1 MTSLPLSSAHRLFVI
16 NQLYHP
22 SRIQHTDKRKN
33 AADSPPVIPPRQ
45 YAVGNN
51 GKRARRSK
59 RLLAGYR
66 LRSLATAVSA

>member
-1 MTSLPLSSAHRLFVI
+1 MTSLPLSSAHRPFVA
-16 NQLYHP
+16 NHLYHI
-22 SRIQHTDKRKN
+22 SRIQYTDKRKN
-33 AADSPPVIPPRQ
+33 AAVSPSVIPPRQ
-45 YAVGNN
+45 CAVGND